1 MSKKLF
7 VGNLPFEVNDA
18 DLHTVLAVAGEVV
31 EAKVIVNTKTGRSK
45 GYGFVEMKTEE
56 MADLAVKKFEGAT
69 LNERA
74 LTVQL
79 ATPKQEA
86 TAKKDASEGSSPA
99 IAEPGSDAAP
109 ELAAA
114 VSENAHANHAP
125 AQSTPTS
132 EASPNVE

>member
-18 DLHTVLAVAGEVV
+18 DLATVLAVAGTVV
-31 EAKVIVNTKTGRSK
+31 EARVILNKKTGRSK
-45 GYGFVEMKTEE
+45 GYGFVEMETEA
-56 MADLAVKKFEGAT
+56 MALDAVKKFEGAT

-86 TAKKDASEGSSPA
+86 DAKKEDSAP
-99 IAEPGSDAAP
+99 AP
-109 ELAAA
+109 EAAAAA
-114 VSENAHANHAP
+114 VDQTHAG
-125 AQSTPTS
+125 
-132 EASPNVE
+132 